1 MSQKNIDSSPIS
13 ILEDIFNVKQLP
25 KNYKNNDISLLTE
38 IHEQKVIMD
47 FQWIDDLKVL
57 ISSFSID
64 NYEYSFLTNH
74 MNKINNN
81 LVIGTLKQNNNNKII
96 YRHSLPISGKVTT
109 EIIRSYLEN
118 ILSEFN
124 HLVSVLLKGDKV
136 VETTQILINQNG
148 ESLIDETSERIVNLR
163 NDYNGHPEG
172 HTYLLDYD
180 SDGDLDIFDFQA
192 NVRNGISQWN
202 TNAPTQ
208 EDQTYPYW
216 KNGGVLFIK
225 LTKEFS
231 RFLKFL

>member
-13 ILEDIFNVKQLP
+13 ILEDIFNVKQLS
-25 KNYKNNDISLLTE
+25 KNNVNNDISLLTE

-81 LVIGTLKQNNNNKII
+81 LIIGTLKQNNNNKII

-109 EIIRSYLEN
+109 EDIRSYLEN

-136 VETTQILINQNG
+136 VETTQILINQK
-148 ESLIDETSERIVNLR
+148 IV
-163 NDYNGHPEG
+163 GH
-172 HTYLLDYD
+172 
-180 SDGDLDIFDFQA
+180 A
-192 NVRNGISQWN
+192 
-202 TNAPTQ
+202 
-208 EDQTYPYW
+208 
-216 KNGGVLFIK
+216 
-225 LTKEFS
+225 
-231 RFLKFL
+231 

>member
-13 ILEDIFNVKQLP
+13 ILEDIFNVKQLSN
-25 KNYKNNDISLLTE
+25 KKENNDISLLTE

-96 YRHSLPISGKVTT
+96 YRHSLPISGKVIT
-109 EIIRSYLEN
+109 EDIRSYLEN

-136 VETTQILINQNG
+136 VETTQILINQK
-148 ESLIDETSERIVNLR
+148 IV
-163 NDYNGHPEG
+163 GH
-172 HTYLLDYD
+172 
-180 SDGDLDIFDFQA
+180 A
-192 NVRNGISQWN
+192 
-202 TNAPTQ
+202 
-208 EDQTYPYW
+208 
-216 KNGGVLFIK
+216 
-225 LTKEFS
+225 
-231 RFLKFL
+231 

>member
-13 ILEDIFNVKQLP
+13 ILEDIFNVKKLS
-25 KNYKNNDISLLTE
+25 KNNLNNDISLLTE

-96 YRHSLPISGKVTT
+96 YRHSLPISGKATT
-109 EIIRSYLEN
+109 EDIRSYLEN

-124 HLVSVLLKGDKV
+124 HLVSVLLKGDNV
-136 VETTQILINQNG
+136 VETTQILINQK
-148 ESLIDETSERIVNLR
+148 IV
-163 NDYNGHPEG
+163 GH
-172 HTYLLDYD
+172 
-180 SDGDLDIFDFQA
+180 A
-192 NVRNGISQWN
+192 
-202 TNAPTQ
+202 
-208 EDQTYPYW
+208 
-216 KNGGVLFIK
+216 
-225 LTKEFS
+225 
-231 RFLKFL
+231 

>member
-13 ILEDIFNVKQLP
+13 ILEDIFNVKKLS
-25 KNYKNNDISLLTE
+25 KNNVNNDISLLTE
-38 IHEQKVIMD
+38 IHEHKVIMD

-109 EIIRSYLEN
+109 EDIRSYLEN

-136 VETTQILINQNG
+136 VETTQILINQK
-148 ESLIDETSERIVNLR
+148 IV
-163 NDYNGHPEG
+163 GH
-172 HTYLLDYD
+172 
-180 SDGDLDIFDFQA
+180 A
-192 NVRNGISQWN
+192 
-202 TNAPTQ
+202 
-208 EDQTYPYW
+208 
-216 KNGGVLFIK
+216 
-225 LTKEFS
+225 
-231 RFLKFL
+231 

>member
-13 ILEDIFNVKQLP
+13 ILEDIFNVKQLS
-25 KNYKNNDISLLTE
+25 KNNENNDISLLTE

-74 MNKINNN
+74 MSKINNN

-109 EIIRSYLEN
+109 EDIRSYLEN

-136 VETTQILINQNG
+136 VETTQILINQK
-148 ESLIDETSERIVNLR
+148 IV
-163 NDYNGHPEG
+163 GH
-172 HTYLLDYD
+172 
-180 SDGDLDIFDFQA
+180 A
-192 NVRNGISQWN
+192 
-202 TNAPTQ
+202 
-208 EDQTYPYW
+208 
-216 KNGGVLFIK
+216 
-225 LTKEFS
+225 
-231 RFLKFL
+231 

>member
-13 ILEDIFNVKQLP
+13 LLEEIFNVKQLP

-74 MNKINNN
+74 INKINNN

-96 YRHSLPISGKVTT
+96 YRHSLPISGNVTT
-109 EIIRSYLEN
+109 VDIRSYLEN

-124 HLVSVLLKGDKV
+124 HLVSMLLKGGNV
-136 VETTQILINQNG
+136 AETTQILINQK
-148 ESLIDETSERIVNLR
+148 IV
-163 NDYNGHPEG
+163 GH
-172 HTYLLDYD
+172 
-180 SDGDLDIFDFQA
+180 A
-192 NVRNGISQWN
+192 
-202 TNAPTQ
+202 
-208 EDQTYPYW
+208 
-216 KNGGVLFIK
+216 
-225 LTKEFS
+225 
-231 RFLKFL
+231 

>member
-13 ILEDIFNVKQLP
+13 LLEEIFNVKQLP

-74 MNKINNN
+74 INKINNN

-96 YRHSLPISGKVTT
+96 YRHSLPISGNVTT
-109 EIIRSYLEN
+109 VDIRSYLEN

-124 HLVSVLLKGDKV
+124 HLVSMLLKGGNIA
-136 VETTQILINQNG
+136 ETTKILINQK
-148 ESLIDETSERIVNLR
+148 IV
-163 NDYNGHPEG
+163 GH
-172 HTYLLDYD
+172 
-180 SDGDLDIFDFQA
+180 A
-192 NVRNGISQWN
+192 
-202 TNAPTQ
+202 
-208 EDQTYPYW
+208 
-216 KNGGVLFIK
+216 
-225 LTKEFS
+225 
-231 RFLKFL
+231 

>member
-13 ILEDIFNVKQLP
+13 ILEDIFNVKQLS
-25 KNYKNNDISLLTE
+25 KNNVNNDISLLTE

-109 EIIRSYLEN
+109 EDIRSYLEN

-124 HLVSVLLKGDKV
+124 HLISVLLKGDKV
-136 VETTQILINQNG
+136 VETTQILINQK
-148 ESLIDETSERIVNLR
+148 IV
-163 NDYNGHPEG
+163 GH
-172 HTYLLDYD
+172 
-180 SDGDLDIFDFQA
+180 A
-192 NVRNGISQWN
+192 
-202 TNAPTQ
+202 
-208 EDQTYPYW
+208 
-216 KNGGVLFIK
+216 
-225 LTKEFS
+225 
-231 RFLKFL
+231 

>member
-13 ILEDIFNVKQLP
+13 ILEEIFNVKQLP

-74 MNKINNN
+74 INKINNN
-81 LVIGTLKQNNNNKII
+81 LVIGTLKQNSNKII
-96 YRHSLPISGKVTT
+96 YRHSLPISGKATT
-109 EIIRSYLEN
+109 EDIRSYLEN

-136 VETTQILINQNG
+136 VETTQILINQK
-148 ESLIDETSERIVNLR
+148 IV
-163 NDYNGHPEG
+163 GH
-172 HTYLLDYD
+172 
-180 SDGDLDIFDFQA
+180 A
-192 NVRNGISQWN
+192 
-202 TNAPTQ
+202 
-208 EDQTYPYW
+208 
-216 KNGGVLFIK
+216 
-225 LTKEFS
+225 
-231 RFLKFL
+231 

>member
-1 MSQKNIDSSPIS
+1 MTQKNIDSSPIS
-13 ILEDIFNVKQLP
+13 ILEDIFNVKKLS
-25 KNYKNNDISLLTE
+25 KNNKNNDISLLTE

-96 YRHSLPISGKVTT
+96 YRHSLPISGKVTS
-109 EIIRSYLEN
+109 EDIRSYLEN

-136 VETTQILINQNG
+136 VETTQILINQK
-148 ESLIDETSERIVNLR
+148 IV
-163 NDYNGHPEG
+163 GH
-172 HTYLLDYD
+172 
-180 SDGDLDIFDFQA
+180 A
-192 NVRNGISQWN
+192 
-202 TNAPTQ
+202 
-208 EDQTYPYW
+208 
-216 KNGGVLFIK
+216 
-225 LTKEFS
+225 
-231 RFLKFL
+231 

>member
-1 MSQKNIDSSPIS
+1 MSQKSIDSGPIS
-13 ILEDIFNVKQLP
+13 LLEEIFKVKQSS

-38 IHEQKVIMD
+38 IHEKKVIMD

-96 YRHSLPISGKVTT
+96 YRHSLPISGNVTT
-109 EIIRSYLEN
+109 VDIRSYLEN

-136 VETTQILINQNG
+136 VETTQILINQK
-148 ESLIDETSERIVNLR
+148 IV
-163 NDYNGHPEG
+163 GH
-172 HTYLLDYD
+172 
-180 SDGDLDIFDFQA
+180 A
-192 NVRNGISQWN
+192 
-202 TNAPTQ
+202 
-208 EDQTYPYW
+208 
-216 KNGGVLFIK
+216 
-225 LTKEFS
+225 
-231 RFLKFL
+231 

>member
-13 ILEDIFNVKQLP
+13 ILEDIFNVKQLS
-25 KNYKNNDISLLTE
+25 KNNVNNDISLLTE

-74 MNKINNN
+74 INKINNN

-109 EIIRSYLEN
+109 EDIKSYLEN

-124 HLVSVLLKGDKV
+124 HLISVLLKNDKV
-136 VETTQILINQNG
+136 VKTTQILINQK
-148 ESLIDETSERIVNLR
+148 IV
-163 NDYNGHPEG
+163 GH
-172 HTYLLDYD
+172 
-180 SDGDLDIFDFQA
+180 A
-192 NVRNGISQWN
+192 
-202 TNAPTQ
+202 
-208 EDQTYPYW
+208 
-216 KNGGVLFIK
+216 
-225 LTKEFS
+225 
-231 RFLKFL
+231 

>member
-13 ILEDIFNVKQLP
+13 ILEDIFNVKQLS
-25 KNYKNNDISLLTE
+25 KNNVNNDISLLTE
-38 IHEQKVIMD
+38 IHEHKVIMD

-109 EIIRSYLEN
+109 EDIRSYLEN

-124 HLVSVLLKGDKV
+124 HLVSVLLKGAKV
-136 VETTQILINQNG
+136 VETTQILINQK
-148 ESLIDETSERIVNLR
+148 IV
-163 NDYNGHPEG
+163 GH
-172 HTYLLDYD
+172 
-180 SDGDLDIFDFQA
+180 A
-192 NVRNGISQWN
+192 
-202 TNAPTQ
+202 
-208 EDQTYPYW
+208 
-216 KNGGVLFIK
+216 
-225 LTKEFS
+225 
-231 RFLKFL
+231 

>member
-13 ILEDIFNVKQLP
+13 ILEDIFNVKQLS
-25 KNYKNNDISLLTE
+25 KNIVGNDISLLTE

-74 MNKINNN
+74 MNKINSN
-81 LVIGTLKQNNNNKII
+81 LVIGTLKQNNKNKII

-109 EIIRSYLEN
+109 EDIRSYLEN

-136 VETTQILINQNG
+136 VKTTQTLINQK
-148 ESLIDETSERIVNLR
+148 IV
-163 NDYNGHPEG
+163 GH
-172 HTYLLDYD
+172 
-180 SDGDLDIFDFQA
+180 A
-192 NVRNGISQWN
+192 
-202 TNAPTQ
+202 
-208 EDQTYPYW
+208 
-216 KNGGVLFIK
+216 
-225 LTKEFS
+225 
-231 RFLKFL
+231 

>member
-1 MSQKNIDSSPIS
+1 MTQKNIDSSPIS
-13 ILEDIFNVKQLP
+13 ILEDIFNVKQLS
-25 KNYKNNDISLLTE
+25 KNNVNNDISLLTE

-64 NYEYSFLTNH
+64 NYEYCFLTNH

-109 EIIRSYLEN
+109 EDIRSYLEN

-136 VETTQILINQNG
+136 VETTQILINQK
-148 ESLIDETSERIVNLR
+148 IV
-163 NDYNGHPEG
+163 GH
-172 HTYLLDYD
+172 
-180 SDGDLDIFDFQA
+180 A
-192 NVRNGISQWN
+192 
-202 TNAPTQ
+202 
-208 EDQTYPYW
+208 
-216 KNGGVLFIK
+216 
-225 LTKEFS
+225 
-231 RFLKFL
+231 

>member
-13 ILEDIFNVKQLP
+13 LLEDIFNVKQSS

-81 LVIGTLKQNNNNKII
+81 LVIGTLKQNNNKII

-109 EIIRSYLEN
+109 EDIRGYLEN

-124 HLVSVLLKGDKV
+124 HLVSVLLKGNKV
-136 VETTQILINQNG
+136 VETTQTLINQK
-148 ESLIDETSERIVNLR
+148 IV
-163 NDYNGHPEG
+163 GH
-172 HTYLLDYD
+172 
-180 SDGDLDIFDFQA
+180 A
-192 NVRNGISQWN
+192 
-202 TNAPTQ
+202 
-208 EDQTYPYW
+208 
-216 KNGGVLFIK
+216 
-225 LTKEFS
+225 
-231 RFLKFL
+231 

>member
-13 ILEDIFNVKQLP
+13 ILEDIFNVKQLS
-25 KNYKNNDISLLTE
+25 KNNVNNDISLLTE
-38 IHEQKVIMD
+38 IHEHKVIMD

-74 MNKINNN
+74 MNKINND

-109 EIIRSYLEN
+109 EDIRSYLEN

-136 VETTQILINQNG
+136 VETTQILINQK
-148 ESLIDETSERIVNLR
+148 IV
-163 NDYNGHPEG
+163 GH
-172 HTYLLDYD
+172 
-180 SDGDLDIFDFQA
+180 A
-192 NVRNGISQWN
+192 
-202 TNAPTQ
+202 
-208 EDQTYPYW
+208 
-216 KNGGVLFIK
+216 
-225 LTKEFS
+225 
-231 RFLKFL
+231 

>member
-1 MSQKNIDSSPIS
+1 MSQKIIDSSPIS
-13 ILEDIFNVKQLP
+13 ILEDIFNVKQLS
-25 KNYKNNDISLLTE
+25 KNNVNKDISLLTE

-81 LVIGTLKQNNNNKII
+81 LVIGTLKQNNNKII

-109 EIIRSYLEN
+109 EEIRNYLEN

-136 VETTQILINQNG
+136 VETTQILINQK
-148 ESLIDETSERIVNLR
+148 IV
-163 NDYNGHPEG
+163 GH
-172 HTYLLDYD
+172 
-180 SDGDLDIFDFQA
+180 A
-192 NVRNGISQWN
+192 
-202 TNAPTQ
+202 
-208 EDQTYPYW
+208 
-216 KNGGVLFIK
+216 
-225 LTKEFS
+225 
-231 RFLKFL
+231 

>member
-13 ILEDIFNVKQLP
+13 ILEDIFNVKKLS
-25 KNYKNNDISLLTE
+25 KNNENNDISLLTE

-81 LVIGTLKQNNNNKII
+81 LVIGTLKQSNNNKII

-109 EIIRSYLEN
+109 EDIRSYLEN

-136 VETTQILINQNG
+136 VETTQILINQK
-148 ESLIDETSERIVNLR
+148 IV
-163 NDYNGHPEG
+163 GH
-172 HTYLLDYD
+172 
-180 SDGDLDIFDFQA
+180 A
-192 NVRNGISQWN
+192 
-202 TNAPTQ
+202 
-208 EDQTYPYW
+208 
-216 KNGGVLFIK
+216 
-225 LTKEFS
+225 
-231 RFLKFL
+231 

>member
-13 ILEDIFNVKQLP
+13 ILEDIFNVKQLS
-25 KNYKNNDISLLTE
+25 KNNDISLLTE

-64 NYEYSFLTNH
+64 NYEYSFLTNQ

-96 YRHSLPISGKVTT
+96 YRHSLPISRKATT
-109 EIIRSYLEN
+109 EDIRSYLEN

-136 VETTQILINQNG
+136 VETTQILINQK
-148 ESLIDETSERIVNLR
+148 IV
-163 NDYNGHPEG
+163 GH
-172 HTYLLDYD
+172 
-180 SDGDLDIFDFQA
+180 A
-192 NVRNGISQWN
+192 
-202 TNAPTQ
+202 
-208 EDQTYPYW
+208 
-216 KNGGVLFIK
+216 
-225 LTKEFS
+225 
-231 RFLKFL
+231 